1 MSRFRAF
8 PYRGSLLRKMDGH
21 VQEVFHEPISAK
33 VPSAVMHGMGTCS
46 TCRTCKNMRGV
57 LFQAPMTIESFPHV
71 AFEVAKLGGGSEAL
85 DGMVSADVELHRS
98 AFCLGSRG

>member
-33 VPSAVMHGMGTCS
+33 VPSSWNHPWHADTQYMHAMLCLSSMSIGSLLHIASEVDVTQVWVVGL
-46 TCRTCKNMRGV
+46 RG
-57 LFQAPMTIESFPHV
+57 AW
-71 AFEVAKLGGGSEAL
+71 
-85 DGMVSADVELHRS
+85 
-98 AFCLGSRG
+98 